1 MFNRVSKA
9 LKTEISNIIGA
20 EGSLRAKA
28 TKGAMWLYALE
39 GMRRIMGVV
48 QTIILARLLCPE
60 DFGLVGIALIATG
73 TLEVFSHTGFEK
85 ALVQRKEIDN
95 NFLNTAWTVSIIR
108 GLILCLVLFLVAPL
122 ITAFFDAPMSLP
134 IIQVFAFNFLLNG
147 LRNIGVIYFS
157 KNLNF
162 HKTFFWQLST
172 LLAGFSV
179 TVSLAFVL
187 RSVWAI
193 VWGVMVSRI
202 VETVGSFFISTYRP
216 RLYLDFGIAKSL
228 FGYGRWILGS
238 NIVTFLAKQGD
249 KLFLTKFF
257 GVIYLG
263 IYTMATRF
271 VEQLTVVN
279 SIAQRV
285 LFPTYSGIQ
294 DDIERLRRIY
304 LQVLSLISLL
314 SVPVV
319 GGMVFLAKPF
329 ILIFLGDKWIDSAV
343 PMQILSLGILIKIFT
358 DSSVSLFNAFGKPSV
373 TFYMVIV
380 RASTLFLTIIPL
392 ANKFGISGIA
402 LSFTISCLSGIVI
415 WLIGLHRHF
424 NIRFVE
430 NMKVMFVPV
439 VVTMI
444 IAIGAHYL
452 SLYMP
457 LDTLLQF
464 ITIVVISASI
474 YIGIVITIYRLA
486 RTRLFLY

>member
-1 MFNRVSKA
+1 MFNSISKA
-9 LKTEISNIIGA
+9 LKTKISNIIGA
-20 EGSLRAKA
+20 EGSLREKV

-39 GMRRIMGVV
+39 GARRTMGVV

-73 TLEVFSHTGFEK
+73 TMEVFSHTGFEK

-108 GLILCLVLFLVAPL
+108 GFVLCLLLFLVAPL
-122 ITAFFDAPMSLP
+122 IATFFKAPKSLP

-157 KNLNF
+157 KNLAF
-162 HKTFFWQLST
+162 RKTFFWQFST

-179 TVSLAFVL
+179 TISLAFVL
-187 RSVWAI
+187 RNVWAI
-193 VWGVMVSRI
+193 VWGVMISRI
-202 VETVGSFFISTYRP
+202 VETVGSYFVAMYRP
-216 RLYLDFGIAKSL
+216 RIYLDFGIAKSL

-257 GVIYLG
+257 GVTPLG

-329 ILIFLGDKWIDSAV
+329 VLIFLGSKWIDSIV

-358 DSSVSLFNAFGKPSV
+358 DSSASLFNAFGKPSV
-373 TFYMVIV
+373 TFYMVLV

-392 ANKFGISGIA
+392 ANKFGINGVA
-402 LSFTISCLSGIVI
+402 LSFTISCLSGIVM
-415 WLIGLHRHF
+415 WLIGLYRYF
-424 NIRFVE
+424 NISLVE
-430 NMKVMFVPV
+430 NVKAIF
-439 VVTMI
+439 
-444 IAIGAHYL
+444 IGARYL

-457 LDTLLQF
+457 LDTLVQF
-464 ITIVVISASI
+464 IGIVVVSASI
-474 YIGIVITIYRLA
+474 YIGIVVTIYRFGK
-486 RTRLFLY
+486 TKLFLY